1 MGLVGDFEASWAV
14 NAIEKAMDDLNI
26 RAFDGSANKVFMKE
40 MF

>member
-14 NAIEKAMDDLNI
+14 NAIEKAMDDLGI
-26 RAFDGSANKVFMKE
+26 RTFDGTSNKIFMQG